1 MLGVVSTQSFDE
13 IFAACWDLSPNAVCE
28 ANGALLDSFHDLLIC
43 VTVEWGLAAE
53 GDESYDAARPY
64 VALLCVLTVYYLW
77 SDVVASSYPL
87 RVLLLRLECD
97 CCAKVDQLDMIEIF
111 VLFQED
117 VLWLEVPKSQ
127 MKWWSHLPVH
137 GLVLMTVVD
146 ALKHLLHEYSAVFLC
161 EFASLDYF
169 IEQLTTFAYP
179 NQLFKSWTYSVTM

>member
-1 MLGVVSTQSFDE
+1 M
-13 IFAACWDLSPNAVCE
+13 SPNAVCE

-43 VTVEWGLAAE
+43 VAVEWGLAAE

-77 SDVVASSYPL
+77 RDVVASSYPL

-117 VLWLEVPKSQ
+117 VLWFEVPKSQ
-127 MKWWSHLPVH
+127 MKS
-137 GLVLMTVVD
+137 
-146 ALKHLLHEYSAVFLC
+146 
-161 EFASLDYF
+161 
-169 IEQLTTFAYP
+169 
-179 NQLFKSWTYSVTM
+179 